1 MSLAA
6 QRQRNQNRVRHEEDG
21 APSIDKHDQRSF
33 FGDGCFVKRFEAEP
47 AAQTASVATA
57 AGAHLTVT
65 PQLA

>member
-1 MSLAA
+1 MH
-6 QRQRNQNRVRHEEDG
+6 RNSTVRHEEGG

-47 AAQTASVATA
+47 AAQTASVAAA